1 MRTVLSVAIC
11 FFAIH
16 TIVAQ
21 CPTGP
26 IAFTSQSELNDFPL
40 DFPSCTLLPDGVDVE
55 ISGNDITDLTP
66 LSQLT
71 GSLAAFEIRDCPNL
85 VSLVGM
91 NQFEVIGND
100 ALDGFILRDLPALTS
115 IAALSNLDS
124 LTGEFTIRTCAQ
136 LTSLSGLDNLN
147 YVNGSVII
155 RDNAQLG
162 SLNGLSSLDY
172 IGETLELVENTA
184 LTDISALSNVNDIV
198 GGIEGG
204 VFIEGNILLTNLT
217 GLGNATTSIG
227 SNLDLLFND
236 ELSLCAVPSICKY
249 LSNPPVG
256 AVISIASNTIGC
268 NSQVE
273 IENLCPSLDISN
285 MNEDVD
291 AFLVYGNES
300 GTELTIESNREQEV
314 RIVDAAGKQK
324 AYTVEVGINK
334 IDISSWNS
342 GVYLIQRANA
352 KALRWIKL

>member
-1 MRTVLSVAIC
+1 M
-11 FFAIH
+11 
-16 TIVAQ
+16 
-21 CPTGP
+21 
-26 IAFTSQSELNDFPL
+26 
-40 DFPSCTLLPDGVDVE
+40 
-55 ISGNDITDLTP
+55 
-66 LSQLT
+66 
-71 GSLAAFEIRDCPNL
+71 
-85 VSLVGM
+85 
-91 NQFEVIGND
+91 
-100 ALDGFILRDLPALTS
+100 
-115 IAALSNLDS
+115 
-124 LTGEFTIRTCAQ
+124 
-136 LTSLSGLDNLN
+136 
-147 YVNGSVII
+147 
-155 RDNAQLG
+155 
-162 SLNGLSSLDY
+162 
-172 IGETLELVENTA
+172 ELVENTT

-273 IENLCPSLDISN
+273 IENLCPSLDVSN
-285 MNEDVD
+285 MSEDVD
-291 AFLVYGNES
+291 AFLIYGNES